1 MTQLDTSRKTKS
13 FDLSIN
19 RGVELILGEK
29 SKPKKPNPFLLKFG
43 KMISIFQKEIYFE
56 FEFSVYI
63 KKRSLGE

>member
-1 MTQLDTSRKTKS
+1 MTQLNTSRKTKS
-13 FDLSIN
+13 FDIPIN

-29 SKPKKPNPFLLKFG
+29 SKPKKPNPFLFKFG
-43 KMISIFQKEIYFE
+43 KMFSLFQKEIHFE